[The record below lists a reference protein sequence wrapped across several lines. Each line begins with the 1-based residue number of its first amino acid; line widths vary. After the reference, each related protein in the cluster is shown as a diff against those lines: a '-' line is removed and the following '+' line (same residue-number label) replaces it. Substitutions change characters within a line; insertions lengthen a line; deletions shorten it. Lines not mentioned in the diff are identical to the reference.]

1 MGNSATSEAL
11 DELRGVHG
19 SGDLQQV
26 LTEPLADDGPVDLAF
41 MSFEEIPSHVEAF
54 QSRQKHPLDQC
65 VNMDSGKYM
74 ASGEESA
81 MTGSTGMVQLLTGL
95 NRIFATEDQQLA
107 TKYIGNLEAQV
118 AWNSNVFEQDED
130 GELFGLIPEPT
141 LIGSLLP
148 NPKKSFVGRSFLLMG
163 DLRICFVAAHF
174 PMNDIRYAL
183 EDPENDPLGTSMQVL
198 GRTLRS
204 ILATASE
211 RNIADER
218 TIIFVQ
224 GDLNSRTVLEEGADG
239 PVVADVLHSLL
250 SSDEVQASITA
261 DLDMPEGR
269 WYEAVD
275 HPSALHLPVTY
286 KFHEEIE
293 EDCEFKMSSCSNFDK
308 KGGLQQRFTI
318 GDVLEAARGECPLE
332 AEHSAPE
339 LSEGSSETGAKKP
352 KPLDIYAR
360 TLMKVPPERLH
371 NWGVAFK
378 EKHAKPYHFP
388 SSADRIIYWAPKAL
402 ADRLT
407 LTLPEGG
414 YVVNHAQGGSDHRPV
429 SLEVVLK
436 VAAGFAFDA
445 PREGAQNSVETNVS
459 DENTTRDVNADHDT
473 SAPLATDDHV
483 CARASP
489 SCGAAADP
497 SGTPTDLNR
506 GTSGPKGTEARD
518 EGTTRDVNVD
528 RVTSAP
534 LARDEHVSAS
544 AIPSGGT
551 AADPS
556 GAHTD
561 LSRGT

>member
-1 MGNSATSEAL
+1 MECRIRFYGYNMGNSATSEAL

-26 LTEPLADDGPVDLAF
+26 LTEPLADNGPVDLAF

-54 QSRQKHPLDQC
+54 QSREKHPLDQF

-81 MTGSTGMVQLLTGL
+81 MMGSTGMVQLLAGI
-95 NRIFATEDQQLA
+95 NRMISPEDQQFA

-174 PMNDIRYAL
+174 PMNDIKYAL
-183 EDPENDPLGTSMQVL
+183 EDPKNDPLGTSMQVL

-239 PVVADVLHSLL
+239 PVVSDVLHSLL
-250 SSDEVQASITA
+250 SNDEVQASITA
-261 DLDMPEGR
+261 DLDISEGR

-293 EDCEFKMSSCSNFDK
+293 EDCEFKMSSCSNFDR

-318 GDVLEAARGECPLE
+318 GDVLEAARGEFPLE
-332 AEHSAPE
+332 AEHSASE
-339 LSEGSSETGAKKP
+339 LFEASSETGAKKP

-360 TLMKVPPERLH
+360 TLMKVPPERLQ

-378 EKHAKPYHFP
+378 EKNAKPYHFP

-402 ADRLT
+402 AHRLT

-429 SLEVVLK
+429 SLEVVLRI
-436 VAAGFAFDA
+436 AAGFPFDA
-445 PREGAQNSVETNVS
+445 SMEPAQNSAETNVS
-459 DENTTRDVNADHDT
+459 EESTTRDFNA
-473 SAPLATDDHV
+473 
-483 CARASP
+483 
-489 SCGAAADP
+489 
-497 SGTPTDLNR
+497 
-506 GTSGPKGTEARD
+506 
-518 EGTTRDVNVD
+518 D

-534 LARDEHVSAS
+534 LARDDHVSAS
-544 AIPSGGT
+544 AIPFGGT

-561 LSRGT
+561 LSRGTSEPESSDARTSSEAPR

>member
-1 MGNSATSEAL
+1 
-11 DELRGVHG
+11 
-19 SGDLQQV
+19 
-26 LTEPLADDGPVDLAF
+26 
-41 MSFEEIPSHVEAF
+41 
-54 QSRQKHPLDQC
+54 
-65 VNMDSGKYM
+65 
-74 ASGEESA
+74 
-81 MTGSTGMVQLLTGL
+81 
-95 NRIFATEDQQLA
+95 
-107 TKYIGNLEAQV
+107 
-118 AWNSNVFEQDED
+118 
-130 GELFGLIPEPT
+130 
-141 LIGSLLP
+141 
-148 NPKKSFVGRSFLLMG
+148 
-163 DLRICFVAAHF
+163 
-174 PMNDIRYAL
+174 MNDIKYAL
-183 EDPENDPLGTSMQVL
+183 EDPKNDPLGTSMQVL

-239 PVVADVLHSLL
+239 PVVSDVLHSLL
-250 SSDEVQASITA
+250 SNDEVQASITA
-261 DLDMPEGR
+261 DLDISEGR

-293 EDCEFKMSSCSNFDK
+293 EDCEFKMSSCSNFDG
-308 KGGLQQRFTI
+308 KGGKQQRFTI

-339 LSEGSSETGAKKP
+339 LFEASSETGAKKP

-429 SLEVVLK
+429 SLEVVLR
-436 VAAGFAFDA
+436 VAAGF
-445 PREGAQNSVETNVS
+445 PNVTEES
-459 DENTTRDVNADHDT
+459 TTRDFNA
-473 SAPLATDDHV
+473 
-483 CARASP
+483 
-489 SCGAAADP
+489 
-497 SGTPTDLNR
+497 
-506 GTSGPKGTEARD
+506 
-518 EGTTRDVNVD
+518 D

-534 LARDEHVSAS
+534 LARDDHVSAS
-544 AIPSGGT
+544 AIPFGGT

-561 LSRGT
+561 LSRGTSEPESGDARTSAEAPR